1 MDNRRTFSRNRCEQ
15 GLPPHK
21 RPSAFVWSRKGK
33 LLHAVG
39 PLCPSASGPAVQAL
53 HDALAAQFGY
63 GVARVVCNAI
73 CFPPYR
79 LPALYSV
86 GTRQRLNR
94 LYQVID
100 AHGRFV
106 AGEGFAG
113 YGDDLPP
120 ADARD
125 LLPPSFRGL

>member
-15 GLPPHK
+15 GLPHHK
-21 RPSAFVWSRKGK
+21 RSSAFVWSRKGK

-39 PLCPSASGPAVQAL
+39 PLCPSASGPAVQGL
-53 HDALAAQFGY
+53 HDAIAAQFGF
-63 GVARVVCNAI
+63 GVARVVCNAV

-79 LPALYSV
+79 LPHLYSV

-106 AGEGFAG
+106 AGEGFSG
-113 YGDDLPP
+113 YGDDLPL
-120 ADARD
+120 ADAHD
-125 LLPPSFRGL
+125 PLPPFFRGR